1 MRFGVICLAAILL
14 AAAPSPSPAASGPA
28 TAAAA
33 GGSAALDRLQRA
45 DGVQVVPERFLRRWD
60 PVTVFLDKDTG
71 PAAGGPEDQP
81 EKYVTLAPA
90 PAGAWQWLG
99 PRVLQFR
106 PAEPW
111 QPLRRI
117 VVTALGHATTL
128 VPLLPAPV
136 ETSPADEPDGI
147 VDLDAV
153 RLTFTDPV
161 DEATL
166 ARLLTI
172 ELRPQPG
179 FAVGDAQQLTAQD
192 FTIKALE
199 RAAPTDRQTYA
210 VTLHRPMPDGYVAI
224 LNLRLSDEP
233 GLDDPSFELRLRSA
247 TPFTVTDISCGGR
260 FTHDTQDG
268 VLRCAPP
275 DVEDGKPRSAGPRE
289 LRLRFS
295 AKPEELDIVHARNA
309 LRITPPVDDL
319 AVARDKHNAYRITGR
334 FLPDTVYD
342 LQVKPGALKDARGRA
357 LSGAALSSRFAF
369 LADRPALRWDASQ
382 GIAER
387 FGPQLV
393 PLRGRGYDRADIRI
407 YRIDPA
413 GRDFWP
419 FPHGGIETEDDA
431 PPPLAGNEPE
441 PWSGPDEIRRRAIA
455 ARIRALGSPAVSEL
469 VALPI
474 ARGGVEAR
482 FGLDLKPLFQK
493 IAGADQ
499 PGAYL
504 VGLRTLDGNKRRWV
518 RVQVSDLT
526 LTTVEE
532 ADRVRFTVTSLANGQ
547 PIGGAEIRLEGVRER
562 EFVTLARGITG
573 ADGGFAWT
581 AQDVPRVT
589 PRRIVVTKA
598 TDTLVLDPGRGP
610 PQYEAENW
618 SQPGEPWLG
627 WVFDKVAERRERPR
641 TLCHVFTERPIY
653 RPEEAVEISGFV
665 RRYQQGG
672 LSYAAGPGA
681 IVINGP
687 GDQEWR
693 LPVTLHAISGF
704 YQRWD
709 QKTEATGDYS
719 LRFEPKDG
727 DSCGAISFK
736 KEAYKLPTF
745 EVLLNAPQQVPLD
758 GQFSV
763 GLVARYFAGG
773 LVADR
778 PIKWRVTQFPYEWS
792 PPGREGF
799 LFSSDSR
806 FSGEH
811 NFRSTPVLERDAR
824 SDAGGSAQVTLD
836 PTIEPTAQPRRYVV
850 EATVTGDD
858 DTQIRGTQHV
868 VAVPPFVL
876 GMKVPRYLA
885 QKGAIEPDILAV
897 DADGKPLPGIAMTA
911 RLVHRILEFGVAGER
926 FQPGLGE
933 IRDPGHRRDGRGAPD
948 RQHR

>member
-28 TAAAA
+28 AAA
-33 GGSAALDRLQRA
+33 GGSAVLDRLQRA

-161 DEATL
+161 DEAAL

-224 LNLRLSDEP
+224 LRLRLSDEP

-275 DVEDGKPRSAGPRE
+275 DAEDGKPRSAGQRE

-342 LQVKPGALKDARGRA
+342 LQVIDGVGQKAPGDAIGVMLVPGDRQIIDRRRDAQRIAGVDDIEFLGLRRESQPQFALPGRARLAVFGVRWGAAQHPVLGVVGKAPAARDVGDGKRRRAAQAQFEARIVEPRLVRQPQSKDRDIAVRHRAVEGHGIGLAIGRRGAFQRLDREVLRRQLLRIADGEARLRPQFDRQKPRQGRFVDRVGKGKAHGVEIDDAVGLVGGRGFDRSRQQRHQGRGVAERGHHYSAQRLPRLGRAELQDARPEPLPGPRRSRREGHVFLGLILGTAGGGAGILVEEYGHRVPAAQKPLRHHLHAVGTLQTIEHRRPSRCRRRAGCRGRRGRGRRQQDGREADHSKSHRPALPATPRTSRHSTRRRRHHADQLEVLSRHFGRRAARARRDADHRRLHQSRHCVRRQPGLDQVMAGVQPPQHRDPRTDLGPVVLEQANRHAIRIGADADPDSAVPGDVEGEQRRPAGGHRDRVAEAFAGRGHRGRA
-357 LSGAALSSRFAF
+357 EF
-369 LADRPALRWDASQ
+369 
-382 GIAER
+382 
-387 FGPQLV
+387 
-393 PLRGRGYDRADIRI
+393 
-407 YRIDPA
+407 
-413 GRDFWP
+413 
-419 FPHGGIETEDDA
+419 
-431 PPPLAGNEPE
+431 
-441 PWSGPDEIRRRAIA
+441 
-455 ARIRALGSPAVSEL
+455 
-469 VALPI
+469 
-474 ARGGVEAR
+474 
-482 FGLDLKPLFQK
+482 
-493 IAGADQ
+493 
-499 PGAYL
+499 
-504 VGLRTLDGNKRRWV
+504 
-518 RVQVSDLT
+518 
-526 LTTVEE
+526 
-532 ADRVRFTVTSLANGQ
+532 
-547 PIGGAEIRLEGVRER
+547 EG
-562 EFVTLARGITG
+562 
-573 ADGGFAWT
+573 
-581 AQDVPRVT
+581 
-589 PRRIVVTKA
+589 
-598 TDTLVLDPGRGP
+598 
-610 PQYEAENW
+610 
-618 SQPGEPWLG
+618 
-627 WVFDKVAERRERPR
+627 
-641 TLCHVFTERPIY
+641 
-653 RPEEAVEISGFV
+653 
-665 RRYQQGG
+665 
-672 LSYAAGPGA
+672 
-681 IVINGP
+681 
-687 GDQEWR
+687 
-693 LPVTLHAISGF
+693 
-704 YQRWD
+704 
-709 QKTEATGDYS
+709 
-719 LRFEPKDG
+719 
-727 DSCGAISFK
+727 
-736 KEAYKLPTF
+736 
-745 EVLLNAPQQVPLD
+745 
-758 GQFSV
+758 
-763 GLVARYFAGG
+763 
-773 LVADR
+773 
-778 PIKWRVTQFPYEWS
+778 
-792 PPGREGF
+792 
-799 LFSSDSR
+799 
-806 FSGEH
+806 
-811 NFRSTPVLERDAR
+811 
-824 SDAGGSAQVTLD
+824 
-836 PTIEPTAQPRRYVV
+836 
-850 EATVTGDD
+850 
-858 DTQIRGTQHV
+858 
-868 VAVPPFVL
+868 
-876 GMKVPRYLA
+876 
-885 QKGAIEPDILAV
+885 
-897 DADGKPLPGIAMTA
+897 
-911 RLVHRILEFGVAGER
+911 AGER
-926 FQPGLGE
+926 PVMRRDQPQFRGAGRQIAMKFRARGKEDRGLLFGAAAQH
-933 IRDPGHRRDGRGAPD
+933 RDHRRRGARVQQRRGSGRKRQGHRIAGE
-948 RQHR
+948 RQFRRQR